1 MGWIGGE
8 RGKGYWNCVEMDGER
23 SRGEIGPSA
32 SAMDRRP
39 TILLFIVGAALS
51 AQGQNRLLT
60 LLGCLW
66 ASHAVEIVRV
76 LVGMDLSDDERDPW
90 EREEPDET
98 MGFEDPNQMEEEL
111 GPPDEEPM
119 GDEQDEQQ
127 EGQNPTALEPA
138 ASSDCGP
145 SAVPMQPPL
154 LPVVEPECKTPEKRA
169 HEEPTAL
176 TPPALVAKVMAQG
189 PTLKRLKKKTTVP
202 ESVCPKVVD
211 PWIDF
216 TTQKFEHQEDFISQK
231 DFAKLDYEKQYNWV
245 YERLRSFYTRHVHAR
260 SLNREEQKEWSKMS
274 GQERQKEGRRAFRGL
289 DGQQRA
295 QVTGAWRKATLPPPH
310 IARVCEERFMKDGA
324 RTSCRVKGKGVL
336 LTWMLPAVFNAV
348 KPVVGGEEPTAL
360 RDVVRLCRASAEVQ
374 STWKDLLMHAQVC
387 KRLAGGSDVAVCLEI
402 CPDTWTERQ
411 ELKLHVHAFIKS
423 NASDVRIK
431 DLGGFSFA
439 GVVPFTAGSIGGVN
453 IGGNGRSAWS
463 GFLYCSI
470 SEKVGTVFSEATK
483 VPFKGFLVNPTW
495 ILNLV
500 QARKL
505 DMDVAKAL
513 LVQCA
518 NASRHIRE
526 LEMNDVHLEEQAVKR
541 EQERAHRLLA
551 SSLKPQKT
559 YEKVNEFLR
568 QFETPLHRYKFLVL
582 SGPSRVGKTAFAR
595 SLCATGMEVLELNC
609 ASGKEPELRA
619 YRLSKHDLILYDE
632 IVASQVAEQRKLF
645 QAQSASVQL
654 GCSATNCHSYG
665 VFVWRKKMVLASNNW
680 ESSLEHL
687 TAADREWV
695 DANSIVLAVTEPMW
709 QE

>member
-1 MGWIGGE
+1 
-8 RGKGYWNCVEMDGER
+8 
-23 SRGEIGPSA
+23 
-32 SAMDRRP
+32 
-39 TILLFIVGAALS
+39 
-51 AQGQNRLLT
+51 
-60 LLGCLW
+60 
-66 ASHAVEIVRV
+66 
-76 LVGMDLSDDERDPW
+76 MDLSDDERDPW
-90 EREEPDET
+90 EREEPDAM
-98 MGFEDPNQMEEEL
+98 MGMEDRDEEEEEL
-111 GPPDEEPM
+111 GPPEEEHT

-127 EGQNPTALEPA
+127 EGEKRTALDPA

-145 SAVPMQPPL
+145 SAVPVQPAV
-154 LPVVEPECKTPEKRA
+154 LPVAEPEYKTPEKRA
-169 HEEPTAL
+169 HEELTAL
-176 TPPALVAKVMAQG
+176 TPPSLVAKLMPQG
-189 PTLKRLKKKTTVP
+189 PTLKRLKTKSTVP
-202 ESVCPKVVD
+202 ESVCPKVLD

-216 TTQKFEHQEDFISQK
+216 ATQKFEHQEDFISQK
-231 DFAKLDYEKQYNWV
+231 DFAMLDYEKQYNWV
-245 YERLRSFYTRHVHAR
+245 YERLRSFYTRHVHSC
-260 SLNREEQKEWSKMS
+260 SLNKEEQAIWNKIS
-274 GQERQKEGRRAFRGL
+274 GQERQKEGRCAFRGL

-295 QVTGAWRKATLPPPH
+295 QVTGAWRKACLPPPH
-310 IARVCEERFMKDGA
+310 ITRVCEERFMKDGA
-324 RTSCRVKGKGVL
+324 RTSCRVRGKGVL

-360 RDVVRLCRASAEVQ
+360 RDVVLLLRASADVQ
-374 STWKDLLMHAQVC
+374 STWKDLMMHAQVC

-402 CPDTWTERQ
+402 CPDTWTERK

-423 NASDVRIK
+423 NASDVCIK
-431 DLGGFSFA
+431 DLGAFSFA

-453 IGGNGRSAWS
+453 VGGNGRSAWS
-463 GFLYCSI
+463 GFFYCSI

-495 ILNLV
+495 IMNLV

-505 DMDVAKAL
+505 DKDVAKAL

-526 LEMNDVHLEEQAVKR
+526 LEMHDVHLEEEAVKR
-541 EQERAHRLLA
+541 EQERAYRLLA

-559 YEKVNEFLR
+559 YEKVQQFLR
-568 QFETPLHRYKFLVL
+568 QFETPLHRYRFLVL

-619 YRLSKHDLILYDE
+619 YRLSKHDLILFDE
-632 IVASQVAEQRKLF
+632 IIASQVAEQRKLF
-645 QAQSASVQL
+645 QAQSAPVQL

-680 ESSLEHL
+680 EESLKHL
-687 TAADREWV
+687 TVADREWV
-695 DANSIVLAVTEPMW
+695 EANSMVLAVTEPMW